1 MRLLQFQVILLQI
14 TLFMVDSLREM
25 ADSRVL

>member
-1 MRLLQFQVILLQI
+1 MRLLQFKSILLQI